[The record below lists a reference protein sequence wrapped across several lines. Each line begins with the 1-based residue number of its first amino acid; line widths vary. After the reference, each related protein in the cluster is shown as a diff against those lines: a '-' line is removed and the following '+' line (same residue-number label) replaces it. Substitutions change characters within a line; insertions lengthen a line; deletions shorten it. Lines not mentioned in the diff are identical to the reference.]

1 MISVRLSYTEFVNIY
16 HALMDYGAIDTTDHG
31 RLLTEHW
38 CVFLTKWHDR
48 LMLHKVKY
56 MLKLS
61 SLEALAYK
69 QLMLH
74 TGMPAE
80 YAVTVNKVLAAIDA
94 AEKKAQVM
102 ARR

>member
-1 MISVRLSYTEFVNIY
+1 MISIRLTYTEFLNIY
-16 HALMDYGAIDTTDHG
+16 HSLMHFSARDPTDHG
-31 RLLTEHW
+31 KLLTEHW
-38 CVFLTKWHDR
+38 CVFMSKWRDR
-48 LMLHKVKY
+48 LLLHKVKY

-61 SLEALAYK
+61 ALEALAYK